1 MIPMEHMAI
10 EWREINPDYIVSSDG
25 QVGKRQKNGKLK
37 MMKPRTGG
45 QGYRVV
51 SIFSGGIR
59 VTRYIHRLVAFAFLP
74 PQPTPKHEVN
84 HRNGV
89 RSDNRDTNLE
99 WVTRSE
105 NLRHRFDILKHN
117 NLRGEAQVH
126 AKLTETQVREIR
138 ARCATEETHVK
149 ISADYGVGPRA
160 VSYIAQGQTWAWLP
174 EEGR

>member
-1 MIPMEHMAI
+1 MTI
-10 EWREINPDYIVSSDG
+10 EWKEINPDYIISSDG

-45 QGYRVV
+45 RGYHIVT
-51 SIFSGGIR
+51 IFSDNIR

-89 RSDNRDTNLE
+89 RTDNRDTNLE
-99 WVTRSE
+99 WVTRSG
-105 NLRHRFDILKHN
+105 NLRHRFDILKHG

-126 AKLTETQVREIR
+126 AKLTEAQVREIR
-138 ARCATEETHVK
+138 ARCATGETHDK
-149 ISADYGVGPRA
+149 ISADYRVSSRA
-160 VSYIAQGQTWAWLP
+160 VGYIAQGQTWAWLP
-174 EEGR
+174 GEGR